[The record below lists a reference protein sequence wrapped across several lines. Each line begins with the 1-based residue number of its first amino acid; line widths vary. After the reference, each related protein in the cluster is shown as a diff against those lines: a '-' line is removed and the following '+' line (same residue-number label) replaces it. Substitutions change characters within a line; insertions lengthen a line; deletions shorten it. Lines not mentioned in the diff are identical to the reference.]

1 MTLVRGRMNTARK
14 VSGRVDVHD
23 ADLSIAD
30 WRSIID
36 EASRGTLRGAISN
49 VDRSRDAHFDAIFV
63 GGGSA
68 GRFGAAVLRSLGG
81 RPLVLERWPFLG
93 GSCPHQACV
102 PHHLFSEAAR
112 ELDQARA
119 LQGRLWYPP
128 FDPGAAS
135 ILELVDLFRGQ
146 RSGPHAHMN
155 WQSAEQLGIEFVVN
169 SEAEVLD
176 ARTIRAGGRTYSADA
191 LVLATG
197 SRAAL
202 PDIEG
207 ETLPGVFDYA
217 SMIEQ
222 LDYEPRR
229 VVVIGGSKVAV
240 EYGSF
245 FRAVG
250 RPTTIISRSGV
261 LTGAGPGRMDPD
273 LRQFVV
279 NGMRQRDVEVLEHSF
294 VTRILG
300 AGRAESVEVVTP
312 AGRRV
317 VEADFVLL
325 ATGEEPITESFAD
338 ALPLAYDER
347 GFVVVDSRMR
357 TNLDGVYAA
366 GDLIG
371 PPMEMF
377 KSRRSGTTAART
389 IMGLDAAF
397 HYDDIPDF
405 LHTTYEVTW
414 AGLTEDEAR
423 ARYGDIVTIQLPP
436 AGMALGDTPLP
447 MAEGSMLYGFTLPER
462 TGFQKCVIVSA
473 SRRVVGIHHAGYG
486 AKTAFQY
493 LHHLMNRPEGLTID
507 ELGDMNE
514 LYISSEYFIGYAR
527 LRANQIVLTGM

>member
-1 MTLVRGRMNTARK
+1 
-14 VSGRVDVHD
+14 VDVHS
-23 ADLSIAD
+23 AGLSIAD
-30 WRSIID
+30 WRTIID
-36 EASRGTLRGAISN
+36 DAYCGTLQGPVSN
-49 VDRSRDAHFDAIFV
+49 FDPSLGSHFDAIFV

-119 LQGRLWYPP
+119 LQGRLWYPE

-135 ILELVDLFRGQ
+135 ILELVELFRAQ

-169 SEAEVLD
+169 TEAEVLD
-176 ARTIRAGGRTYSADA
+176 TRTVRAGGQTYSADA

-197 SRAAL
+197 SRATL
-202 PDIEG
+202 PGIEG

-217 SMIEQ
+217 SMIEN

-229 VVVIGGSKVAV
+229 IAVIGGSKVAV

-250 RPTTIISRSGV
+250 RPTTIVSRSDL
-261 LTGAGPGRMDPD
+261 LTSAGPGRMDPD
-273 LRQFVV
+273 LRRFVV
-279 NGMRQRDVEVLEHSF
+279 DGMRLRDVEVLEHS
-294 VTRILG
+294 VATRIVG
-300 AGRAESVEVVTP
+300 DGRVEGVEVVTVDGP
-312 AGRRV
+312 RV
-317 VEADFVLL
+317 IEADFVLL
-325 ATGEEPITESFAD
+325 GTGEEPITESFAS
-338 ALPLAYDER
+338 ALPLVYDER
-347 GFVVVDSRMR
+347 GFVAVDARMR
-357 TNLDGVYAA
+357 TNIDGVYAA
-366 GDLIG
+366 GDVIG

-377 KSRRSGTTAART
+377 KSRRGGTTAART
-389 IMGLDAAF
+389 IMGVDAEF
-397 HYDDIPDF
+397 RYDDIPDF

-414 AGLTEDEAR
+414 AGLTEKEAR
-423 ARYGDIVTIQLPP
+423 ARYGEVVTIQVPP
-436 AGMALGDTPLP
+436 AGMAPGDTPLP

-462 TGFQKCVIVSA
+462 TGYQKCVIDAA
-473 SRRVVGIHHAGYG
+473 SRKVVGIHHAGYG

-493 LHHLMNRPEGLTID
+493 LHHLMSRPEGLTID
-507 ELGDMNE
+507 QLGDMNE

-527 LRANQIVLTGM
+527 LRANQGALTGM

>member
-1 MTLVRGRMNTARK
+1 MTVLRRHP
-14 VSGRVDVHD
+14 DVHG
-23 ADLSIAD
+23 AGLSIVE
-30 WRSIID
+30 WRAIID
-36 EASRGTLRGAISN
+36 SAYSGAGHGAIRN
-49 VDRSRDAHFDAIFV
+49 VDEARGGHFDAIFV

-81 RPLVLERWPFLG
+81 RALVLERWPFLG

-112 ELDQARA
+112 ELDQWQA
-119 LQGRLWYPP
+119 LQGRLWFPP
-128 FDPGAAS
+128 FDPAAAS
-135 ILELVDLFRGQ
+135 ILELVQLFRAQ

-169 SEAEVLD
+169 TEAEVLD
-176 ARTIRAGGRTYSADA
+176 ARTVRAAGRAYTADA

-202 PDIEG
+202 PGIEG
-207 ETLPGVFDYA
+207 EGLPGVFDYA
-217 SMIEQ
+217 SLVED

-229 VVVIGGSKVAV
+229 IVVIGGSKVAV

-250 RPTTIISRSGV
+250 RPTVIVSRSAL
-261 LTGAGPGRMDPD
+261 LTSGGPARMDAD

-279 NGMRQRDVEVLEHSF
+279 DGMRTRGIDVLEHS
-294 VTRILG
+294 VATRIVG
-300 AGRAESVEVVTP
+300 DGRVQGVEVLTP
-312 AGRRV
+312 SGTQFL
-317 VEADFVLL
+317 EADFVLL
-325 ATGEEPITESFAD
+325 GTGEEAVTDSFAD
-338 ALPLAYDER
+338 ALPLRYDPR
-347 GFVVVDSRMR
+347 GFVAVDDRMR

-366 GDLIG
+366 GDVIG

-389 IMGLDAAF
+389 IMGLDAEF
-397 HYDDIPDF
+397 HYQDIPDF

-423 ARYGDIVTIQLPP
+423 ARFGDVATIQLPP
-436 AGMALGDTPLP
+436 RGMSPGDTPLP

-462 TGFQKCVIVSA
+462 TGFQKCVIDPG
-473 SRRVVGIHHAGYG
+473 SRKVVGIHHAGYG

-493 LHHLMNRPEGLTID
+493 LHHLMRRPEGLTID

-514 LYISSEYFIGYAR
+514 LYISSDYFVGYAR
-527 LRANQIVLTGM
+527 LRANQATLTSM

>member
-1 MTLVRGRMNTARK
+1 M
-14 VSGRVDVHD
+14 DVHS
-23 ADLSIAD
+23 AGLSIAD
-30 WRSIID
+30 WRTIID
-36 EASRGTLRGAISN
+36 DAYRGTLQGPVSN
-49 VDRSRDAHFDAIFV
+49 LDPSLGTHFDAIFV

-112 ELDQARA
+112 ELDQAQA
-119 LQGRLWYPP
+119 LQGRLWYPQ

-135 ILELVDLFRGQ
+135 ILELVELFRAQ

-169 SEAEVLD
+169 TEAEVLD
-176 ARTIRAGGRTYSADA
+176 TRTVRAGGHTYTADA

-202 PDIEG
+202 PGIEG
-207 ETLPGVFDYA
+207 ETLSGVFDYA
-217 SMIEQ
+217 TLIED

-229 VVVIGGSKVAV
+229 IVVIGGSKVAV

-250 RPTTIISRSGV
+250 RPTTIVSRSDL
-261 LTGAGPGRMDPD
+261 LTSAGPGRMDPD
-273 LRQFVV
+273 LRRFVV
-279 NGMRQRDVEVLEHSF
+279 DGMRLRDVEVLEHSTA
-294 VTRILG
+294 TRIVG
-300 AGRAESVEVVTP
+300 DRRVEGVEVLTP
-312 AGRRV
+312 DGPRV
-317 VEADFVLL
+317 IEADFVLL
-325 ATGEEPITESFAD
+325 GTGEEPITESFAS
-338 ALPLAYDER
+338 ALPLVYDER
-347 GFVVVDSRMR
+347 GFVAVDARMR

-366 GDLIG
+366 GDVIG

-389 IMGLDAAF
+389 IMGLDAEF

-414 AGLTEDEAR
+414 AGLTEDQAR
-423 ARYGDIVTIQLPP
+423 ARYGDVMTIQVPP
-436 AGMALGDTPLP
+436 AGMALGDTSLP

-462 TGFQKCVIVSA
+462 TGFQKCVIDAA

-493 LHHLMNRPEGLTID
+493 LHHMMTRPEGLTID
-507 ELGDMNE
+507 QLGDMNE

-527 LRANQIVLTGM
+527 LRASQAELTGM